1 MYDLEKRE
9 KLNEIVELMKKNDWQ
24 AVLDIFQVS
33 ITGWYYLMLLRTK
46 QIVLQVPYQITS

>member
-9 KLNEIVELMKKNDWQ
+9 KLNEIVELMKKNDWE

-33 ITGWYYLMLLRTK
+33 ITG
-46 QIVLQVPYQITS
+46 